1 MNRSKE
7 TFTNISY
14 WPEYC
19 MNWERTMRE
28 NGEVVCTGV
37 WLDNFKRI
45 HTALF
50 GQEKT
55 DEFCKP
61 IDNYVPL
68 NWDQEKKQEEFCQ
81 MDWSFEIE

>member
-1 MNRSKE
+1 MDILSNQK
-7 TFTNISY
+7 FTNISY

-28 NGEVVCTGV
+28 NGVVVCTGQ

-50 GQEKT
+50 GKEKT
-55 DEFCKP
+55 DEFCEP
-61 IDNYVPL
+61 IDKTAKIL
-68 NWDQEKKQEEFCQ
+68 EDQTFSQ
-81 MDWSFEIE
+81 MAWSFEIE